1 MNARNTKDKQ
11 QYVSLPFFGLPKVF
25 KYIKKYRN
33 WIIIM
38 VTCGVLASA
47 GDILIPFFQRYALNH
62 LEDGVFI
69 ANLVPFI
76 LFYVLTLLGKIIT
89 DFISSFLSGRVELSV
104 LRDLRKL
111 SFDHLQTL
119 SFSYFNQ
126 NSVGYIH
133 SRVMSDTARIGELV
147 SWVIMQGV
155 WNFSYLIGVVIV
167 MLSMNVKLTLL
178 ILAVI
183 PLITVVFAIFQ
194 KKLVNENRHIREVN
208 SKITGNFNEGITGAK
223 TIKTLVIED
232 KVERD
237 FVRDSKEMK
246 RSSVMAQRYRSILSA
261 MIGFA
266 SSIALAIVIWKG
278 GELSL
283 IGNDAIGYM
292 DVGTLSLFMSYALG
306 IIEPIRWIV
315 DMISDLVREQV
326 NIERLTKLLE
336 TKSDVTDTPEV
347 IEKYGDTFS
356 PKKENWEELHGDI
369 EFKDVTFRYPDG
381 DENILEHFNLKVPQ
395 GTNVAIVGETGA
407 GKSTLVNLVCRFYEP
422 TEGQVLID
430 GRDARERSQLW
441 LHSNIGYVLQTPHL
455 FSGTVLENL
464 RYGRENA
471 TMGEI
476 EAAVRA
482 VSAEGIIER
491 LPDGYQ
497 SDVGEGGNSL
507 STGEKQLL
515 SFARALLADPR
526 IFVLDEATSSV
537 DTVTERLIQDA
548 IEKVMDGRTSFVI
561 AHRLSTIRRADVIL
575 VVNAGKIV
583 ERGSHAEL
591 MAKKGVYY
599 GLYTRQYREEQIQAS
614 MENE

>member
-369 EFKDVTFRYPDG
+369 EFRDVSFKYPDG
-381 DENILEHFNLKVPQ
+381 DEYILEHFNLKIPQ
-395 GTNVAIVGETGA
+395 GSNIAIVGETGA

-422 TEGQVLID
+422 TSGQVLID

-441 LHSNIGYVLQTPHL
+441 LHSKIGYVLQTPHL
-455 FSGTVLENL
+455 FSGTILENL
-464 RYGRENA
+464 RYGKPDA
-471 TMGEI
+471 TIEEI
-476 EAAVRA
+476 NEALHR
-482 VSAEGIIER
+482 VSA
-491 LPDGYQ
+491 DGVVAKAENGL
-497 SDVGEGGNSL
+497 DTNVGEGGDLL
-507 STGEKQLL
+507 STGEKQLI
-515 SFARALLADPR
+515 SFARAIVADPK
-526 IFVLDEATSSV
+526 ILILDEATASI
-537 DTVTERLIQDA
+537 DTLTEQNIQKA
-548 IEKVMDGRTSFVI
+548 ISEVIRGRTSIMI
-561 AHRLSTIRRADVIL
+561 AHRLSTVRNADVIL
-575 VVNAGKIV
+575 VVSDGKIV
-583 ERGSHAEL
+583 EQGNHTSL
-591 MAKKGVYY
+591 MKQKGHYY
-599 GLYTRQYREEQIQAS
+599 NLYTRQYEEDATKNILS
-614 MENE
+614 

>member
-1 MNARNTKDKQ
+1 MNAQKTKDNG
-11 QYVSLPFFGLPKVF
+11 QYVSLPFFGLPKIL
-25 KYIKKYRN
+25 KYIRKYRS
-33 WIIIM
+33 WIAIM
-38 VTCGVLASA
+38 VTCGVLASV
-47 GDILIPFFQRYALNH
+47 GDIAIPFFQRYALNH

-89 DFISSFLSGRVELSV
+89 DFISSFLSGKVELSV

-133 SRVMSDTARIGELV
+133 ARVMSDTSRIGELV

-232 KVERD
+232 RVERD

-246 RSSVMAQRYRSILSA
+246 RSSVMAQRYRSILAA

-266 SSIALAIVIWKG
+266 SSIALAIVVWKG

-326 NIERLTKLLE
+326 NIGRLTRLLE

-356 PKKENWEELHGDI
+356 PKKENWETLHGDI
-369 EFKDVTFRYPDG
+369 EFRDVSFKYPDG
-381 DENILEHFNLKVPQ
+381 DEYILEHFNLKIPQ
-395 GTNVAIVGETGA
+395 GSNIAIVGETGA
-407 GKSTLVNLVCRFYEP
+407 GKSTLVNLICRFYEP
-422 TEGQVLID
+422 TSGQLLID

-455 FSGTVLENL
+455 FSGTILENL
-464 RYGRENA
+464 RYGKPDA
-471 TMGEI
+471 TIEEI
-476 EAAVRA
+476 NDALRR
-482 VSAEGIIER
+482 VSA
-491 LPDGYQ
+491 DGVVAKAENGLETN
-497 SDVGEGGNSL
+497 VGEGGDLL
-507 STGEKQLL
+507 STGEKQLI
-515 SFARALLADPR
+515 SFARAIVADPK
-526 IFVLDEATSSV
+526 ILILDEATASI
-537 DTVTERLIQDA
+537 DTLTEQNIQKA
-548 IEKVMDGRTSFVI
+548 ISEVIRGRTSIMI
-561 AHRLSTIRRADVIL
+561 AHRLSTVRDADMIL
-575 VVNAGKIV
+575 VVSDGKIV
-583 ERGSHAEL
+583 ERGTHSSL
-591 MAKKGVYY
+591 MKQKGHYY
-599 GLYTRQYREEQIQAS
+599 SLYTRQYEEDVTKTLL
-614 MENE
+614 N

>member
-1 MNARNTKDKQ
+1 MNAQKTKDNG
-11 QYVSLPFFGLPKVF
+11 QYVSLPFFGLPKIL
-25 KYIKKYRN
+25 KYIRKYRS
-33 WIIIM
+33 WIAIM
-38 VTCGVLASA
+38 VTCGVLASV
-47 GDILIPFFQRYALNH
+47 GDIAIPFFQRYALNH

-89 DFISSFLSGRVELSV
+89 DFISSFLSGKVELSV

-183 PLITVVFAIFQ
+183 PLITVFFAIFQ

-232 KVERD
+232 RVERD

-246 RSSVMAQRYRSILSA
+246 RSSVMAQRYRSILAA

-266 SSIALAIVIWKG
+266 SSIALAIVVWKG

-326 NIERLTKLLE
+326 NIERLTRLLE

-356 PKKENWEELHGDI
+356 PKKENWETLHGDI
-369 EFKDVTFRYPDG
+369 EFRDVSFKYPDG
-381 DENILEHFNLKVPQ
+381 DEYILEHFNLKIPQ
-395 GTNVAIVGETGA
+395 GSNIAIVGETGA

-422 TEGQVLID
+422 TSGQLLID

-455 FSGTVLENL
+455 FSGTILENL
-464 RYGRENA
+464 RYGKPDA
-471 TMGEI
+471 TIEEI
-476 EAAVRA
+476 NDALRR
-482 VSAEGIIER
+482 VSA
-491 LPDGYQ
+491 DGVVAKAENGL
-497 SDVGEGGNSL
+497 DTNVGEGGDLL
-507 STGEKQLL
+507 STGEKQLI
-515 SFARALLADPR
+515 SFARAIVADPK
-526 IFVLDEATSSV
+526 ILILDEATASI
-537 DTVTERLIQDA
+537 DTLTEQNIQKA
-548 IEKVMDGRTSFVI
+548 ISEVIRGRTSIMI
-561 AHRLSTIRRADVIL
+561 AHRLSTVRDADMIL
-575 VVNAGKIV
+575 VVSDGKIV
-583 ERGSHAEL
+583 ERGTHSSL
-591 MAKKGVYY
+591 MKQKGHYY
-599 GLYTRQYREEQIQAS
+599 SLYTRQYEEDVTKTLL
-614 MENE
+614 N

>member
-1 MNARNTKDKQ
+1 MNKVNSKE

-25 KYIKKYRN
+25 KYIKKYRA
-33 WIIIM
+33 WIITM
-38 VTCGVLASA
+38 VICGVLASI
-47 GDILIPFFQRYALNH
+47 GDIAIPFFQRYALNH
-62 LEDGVFI
+62 LEDGVFM
-69 ANLVPFI
+69 ATLVPFI
-76 LFYVLTLLGKIIT
+76 LIYVLTLLGKIAT
-89 DFISSFLSGRVELSV
+89 DFTSSFLSGRVELSV

-126 NSVGYIH
+126 NSVGYVH
-133 SRVMSDTARIGELV
+133 SRVMSDTARIGELC

-155 WNFSYLIGVVIV
+155 WNFSYLIGVVVV
-167 MLSMNVKLTLL
+167 MLSMNVRLTLL

-183 PLITVVFAIFQ
+183 PLITVLFAILQ

-232 KVERD
+232 KIERD
-237 FVRDSKEMK
+237 FVRETKEMK

-266 SSIALAIVIWKG
+266 SAIALATVVWKG

-292 DVGTLSLFMSYALG
+292 DVGTLSLFMSFALG

-369 EFKDVTFRYPDG
+369 EFRDVSFKYPDG
-381 DENILEHFNLKVPQ
+381 DEYILEHFNLKIPQ
-395 GTNVAIVGETGA
+395 GSNIAIVGETGA

-422 TEGQVLID
+422 TSGQVLID

-455 FSGTVLENL
+455 FSGTILENL
-464 RYGRENA
+464 RYGKPDA
-471 TMGEI
+471 TLEEI
-476 EAAVRA
+476 DAALKR
-482 VSAEGIIER
+482 VSADGIVAKAENG
-491 LPDGYQ
+491 LDTN
-497 SDVGEGGNSL
+497 VGEGGDLL
-507 STGEKQLL
+507 STGEKQLI
-515 SFARALLADPR
+515 SFARAIVADPK
-526 IFVLDEATSSV
+526 ILVLDEATASI
-537 DTVTERLIQDA
+537 DTLTEQNIQKA
-548 IEKVMDGRTSFVI
+548 ISEVIRGRTSIMI
-561 AHRLSTIRRADVIL
+561 AHRLSTVRDADVIL
-575 VVNAGKIV
+575 VVSDGKIV
-583 ERGSHAEL
+583 ERGTHSSL
-591 MAKKGVYY
+591 MKQKGHYY
-599 GLYTRQYREEQIQAS
+599 SLYTRQYEEDATKNILS
-614 MENE
+614 

>member
-1 MNARNTKDKQ
+1 MNAQKTKDNG
-11 QYVSLPFFGLPKVF
+11 QYVSLPFFGLPKIL
-25 KYIKKYRN
+25 KYIRKYRS
-33 WIIIM
+33 WIAIM
-38 VTCGVLASA
+38 VTCGVLASV
-47 GDILIPFFQRYALNH
+47 GDIAIPFFQRYALNH

-89 DFISSFLSGRVELSV
+89 DFISSFLSGKVELSV

-232 KVERD
+232 RVERD

-246 RSSVMAQRYRSILSA
+246 RSSVMAQRYRSILAA

-266 SSIALAIVIWKG
+266 SSIALAIVVWKG

-326 NIERLTKLLE
+326 NIERLTRLLE

-356 PKKENWEELHGDI
+356 PKKENWEKLHGDI
-369 EFKDVTFRYPDG
+369 EFRDVSFKYPDG
-381 DENILEHFNLKVPQ
+381 DEYILEHFNLKIPQ
-395 GTNVAIVGETGA
+395 GSNIAIVGETGA

-422 TEGQVLID
+422 TSGQLLID

-455 FSGTVLENL
+455 FSGTILENL
-464 RYGRENA
+464 RYGKPDA
-471 TMGEI
+471 TIEEI
-476 EAAVRA
+476 NDALRR
-482 VSAEGIIER
+482 VSA
-491 LPDGYQ
+491 DGVVAKAENGL
-497 SDVGEGGNSL
+497 DTNVGEGGDLL
-507 STGEKQLL
+507 STGEKQLI
-515 SFARALLADPR
+515 SFARAIVADPK
-526 IFVLDEATSSV
+526 ILILDEATASI
-537 DTVTERLIQDA
+537 DTLTEQNIQKA
-548 IEKVMDGRTSFVI
+548 ISEVIRGRTSIMI
-561 AHRLSTIRRADVIL
+561 AHRLSTVRDADMIL
-575 VVNAGKIV
+575 VVSDGKIV
-583 ERGSHAEL
+583 ERGTHSSL
-591 MAKKGVYY
+591 MKQKGHYY
-599 GLYTRQYREEQIQAS
+599 SLYTRQYEEDVTKTLL
-614 MENE
+614 N

>member
-1 MNARNTKDKQ
+1 MNAQKTKDNG
-11 QYVSLPFFGLPKVF
+11 QYVSLPFFGLPKIL
-25 KYIKKYRN
+25 KYIRKYRS
-33 WIIIM
+33 WIAIM
-38 VTCGVLASA
+38 VTCGVLASV
-47 GDILIPFFQRYALNH
+47 GDIAIPFFQRYALNH

-89 DFISSFLSGRVELSV
+89 DFISSFLSGKVELSV

-133 SRVMSDTARIGELV
+133 ARVMSDTSRIGALV

-183 PLITVVFAIFQ
+183 PLITVFFAIFQ

-232 KVERD
+232 RVERD

-246 RSSVMAQRYRSILSA
+246 RSSVMAQRYRSILAA

-266 SSIALAIVIWKG
+266 SSIALAIVVWKG

-326 NIERLTKLLE
+326 NIERLTRLLE

-356 PKKENWEELHGDI
+356 PKKENWETLHGDI
-369 EFKDVTFRYPDG
+369 EFRDVSFKYPDG
-381 DENILEHFNLKVPQ
+381 DEYILEHFNLKIPQ
-395 GTNVAIVGETGA
+395 GSNIAIVGETGA
-407 GKSTLVNLVCRFYEP
+407 GKSTLVNLICRFYEP
-422 TEGQVLID
+422 TSGQLLID

-455 FSGTVLENL
+455 FSGTILENL
-464 RYGRENA
+464 RYGKPDA
-471 TMGEI
+471 TIEEI
-476 EAAVRA
+476 NDALRR
-482 VSAEGIIER
+482 VSA
-491 LPDGYQ
+491 DGVVAKAENGL
-497 SDVGEGGNSL
+497 DTNVGEGGDLL
-507 STGEKQLL
+507 STGEKQLI
-515 SFARALLADPR
+515 SFARAIVADPK
-526 IFVLDEATSSV
+526 ILILDEATASI
-537 DTVTERLIQDA
+537 DTLTEQNIQKA
-548 IEKVMDGRTSFVI
+548 ISEVIRGRTSIMI
-561 AHRLSTIRRADVIL
+561 AHRLSTVRDADMIL
-575 VVNAGKIV
+575 VVSDGKIV
-583 ERGSHAEL
+583 ERGTHSSL
-591 MAKKGVYY
+591 MKQKGHYY
-599 GLYTRQYREEQIQAS
+599 SLYTRQYEEDVTKTLL
-614 MENE
+614 N

>member
-1 MNARNTKDKQ
+1 MNKANNKE

-25 KYIKKYRN
+25 KYIKKYRA
-33 WIIIM
+33 WIITM
-38 VTCGVLASA
+38 VICGVLASV
-47 GDILIPFFQRYALNH
+47 GDIAIPFFQRYALNH
-62 LEDGVFI
+62 LEDGVFM
-69 ANLVPFI
+69 ATLVPFI
-76 LFYVLTLLGKIIT
+76 LLYVLTLLGKIAT
-89 DFISSFLSGRVELSV
+89 DFTSSFLSGRVELSV

-133 SRVMSDTARIGELV
+133 SRVMSDTARIGELC

-155 WNFSYLIGVVIV
+155 WNFSYLIGVVVV

-183 PLITVVFAIFQ
+183 PLITVLFAIFQ

-223 TIKTLVIED
+223 TVKTLVIED

-237 FVRDSKEMK
+237 FVRETKEMR
-246 RSSVMAQRYRSILSA
+246 RSSVMAQRYRSILAA

-266 SSIALAIVIWKG
+266 SAIALAIVVWKG

-292 DVGTLSLFMSYALG
+292 DVGTLSLFMSFALG

-356 PKKENWEELHGDI
+356 PKKENWEKLHGDI
-369 EFKDVTFRYPDG
+369 EFRDVSFKYPDG
-381 DENILEHFNLKVPQ
+381 DEYILEHFNLKIPQ
-395 GTNVAIVGETGA
+395 GSNIAIVGETGA

-422 TEGQVLID
+422 TSGQVLID

-455 FSGTVLENL
+455 FSGTILENL
-464 RYGRENA
+464 RYGKPDATIEEINA
-471 TMGEI
+471 
-476 EAAVRA
+476 ALHR
-482 VSAEGIIER
+482 VSADGIVAKAEKG
-491 LPDGYQ
+491 LDTN
-497 SDVGEGGNSL
+497 VGEGGDLL
-507 STGEKQLL
+507 STGEKQLI
-515 SFARALLADPR
+515 SFARAIVADPK
-526 IFVLDEATSSV
+526 ILVLDEATASI
-537 DTVTERLIQDA
+537 DTLTEQNIQRA
-548 IEKVMDGRTSFVI
+548 IKEVIAGRTSIMI
-561 AHRLSTIRRADVIL
+561 AHRLSTVRDADVIL
-575 VVNAGKIV
+575 VVSDGKIV
-583 ERGSHAEL
+583 EQGTHSSL
-591 MAKKGVYY
+591 MKRKGHYY
-599 GLYTRQYREEQIQAS
+599 NLYTRQYEEDATKNILS
-614 MENE
+614 

>member
-1 MNARNTKDKQ
+1 MNKANNKE

-25 KYIKKYRN
+25 KYIKKYRA
-33 WIIIM
+33 WIITM
-38 VTCGVLASA
+38 VICGVLASV
-47 GDILIPFFQRYALNH
+47 GDIAIPFFQRYALNH
-62 LEDGVFI
+62 LEDGVFM
-69 ANLVPFI
+69 ATLVPFI
-76 LFYVLTLLGKIIT
+76 LLYVLTLLGKIAT
-89 DFISSFLSGRVELSV
+89 DFTSSFLSGRVELSV

-133 SRVMSDTARIGELV
+133 SRVMSDTARIGELC

-155 WNFSYLIGVVIV
+155 WNFSYLIGVVVV

-178 ILAVI
+178 ILAII
-183 PLITVVFAIFQ
+183 PLITVLFAIFQ

-223 TIKTLVIED
+223 TVKTLVIED

-237 FVRDSKEMK
+237 FVRETKEMR
-246 RSSVMAQRYRSILSA
+246 RSSVMAQRYRSILAA

-266 SSIALAIVIWKG
+266 SAIALAIVVWKG

-292 DVGTLSLFMSYALG
+292 DVGTLSLFMSFALG

-356 PKKENWEELHGDI
+356 PKKENWEKLHGDI
-369 EFKDVTFRYPDG
+369 EFRDVSFKYPDG
-381 DENILEHFNLKVPQ
+381 DEYILEHFNLKIPQ
-395 GTNVAIVGETGA
+395 GSNIAIVGETGA

-422 TEGQVLID
+422 TSGQVLID

-455 FSGTVLENL
+455 FSGTILENL
-464 RYGRENA
+464 RYGKPDATIEEINA
-471 TMGEI
+471 
-476 EAAVRA
+476 ALRR
-482 VSAEGIIER
+482 VSADGIVAKAEKG
-491 LPDGYQ
+491 LDTN
-497 SDVGEGGNSL
+497 VGEGGDLL
-507 STGEKQLL
+507 STGEKQLI
-515 SFARALLADPR
+515 SFARAIVADPK
-526 IFVLDEATSSV
+526 ILVLDEATASI
-537 DTVTERLIQDA
+537 DTLTEQNIQQA
-548 IEKVMDGRTSFVI
+548 IKEVIAGRTSIMI
-561 AHRLSTIRRADVIL
+561 AHRLSTVRDADVIL
-575 VVNAGKIV
+575 VVSDGKIV
-583 ERGSHAEL
+583 EQGTHSSL
-591 MAKKGVYY
+591 MKRKGHYY
-599 GLYTRQYREEQIQAS
+599 NLYTRQYEEDATKNILS
-614 MENE
+614 

>member
-25 KYIKKYRN
+25 KYIRKYRN

-369 EFKDVTFRYPDG
+369 EFRDVSFKYPDG
-381 DENILEHFNLKVPQ
+381 DEYILEHFNLKIPQ
-395 GTNVAIVGETGA
+395 GSNIAIVGETGA

-422 TEGQVLID
+422 TSGQVLID

-455 FSGTVLENL
+455 FSGTILENL
-464 RYGRENA
+464 RYGKPDA
-471 TMGEI
+471 TIEEI
-476 EAAVRA
+476 NEALRR
-482 VSAEGIIER
+482 VSA
-491 LPDGYQ
+491 DGVVAKAENGL
-497 SDVGEGGNSL
+497 DTNVGEGGDLL
-507 STGEKQLL
+507 STGEKQLI
-515 SFARALLADPR
+515 SFARAIVADPK
-526 IFVLDEATSSV
+526 ILILDEATASI
-537 DTVTERLIQDA
+537 DTLTEQNIQKA
-548 IEKVMDGRTSFVI
+548 ISEVIRGRTSIMI
-561 AHRLSTIRRADVIL
+561 AHRLSTVRNADVIL
-575 VVNAGKIV
+575 VVSDGKIV
-583 ERGSHAEL
+583 EQGNHASL
-591 MAKKGVYY
+591 MKQKGHYY
-599 GLYTRQYREEQIQAS
+599 NLYTRQYEEDATKNILS
-614 MENE
+614 

>member
-1 MNARNTKDKQ
+1 MNAQKTKDNG
-11 QYVSLPFFGLPKVF
+11 QYVSLPFFGLPKIL
-25 KYIKKYRN
+25 KYIRKYRS
-33 WIIIM
+33 WIAIM
-38 VTCGVLASA
+38 VTCGVLASV
-47 GDILIPFFQRYALNH
+47 GDIAIPFFQRYALNH

-89 DFISSFLSGRVELSV
+89 DFISSFLSGKVELSV

-133 SRVMSDTARIGELV
+133 ARVMSDTSRIGELV

-155 WNFSYLIGVVIV
+155 WNFSYLIGVEIV

-183 PLITVVFAIFQ
+183 PLITVFFAIFQ

-232 KVERD
+232 RVERD

-246 RSSVMAQRYRSILSA
+246 RSSVMAQRYRSILAA

-266 SSIALAIVIWKG
+266 SSIALAIVVWKG

-326 NIERLTKLLE
+326 NIERLTRLLE

-356 PKKENWEELHGDI
+356 PKKENWETLHGDI
-369 EFKDVTFRYPDG
+369 EFRDVSFKYPDG
-381 DENILEHFNLKVPQ
+381 DEYILEHFNLKIPQ
-395 GTNVAIVGETGA
+395 GSNIAIVGETGA
-407 GKSTLVNLVCRFYEP
+407 GKSTLVNLICRFYEP
-422 TEGQVLID
+422 TSGQLLID

-455 FSGTVLENL
+455 FSGTILENL
-464 RYGRENA
+464 RYGKPDA
-471 TMGEI
+471 TIDEI
-476 EAAVRA
+476 NDALRR
-482 VSAEGIIER
+482 VSA
-491 LPDGYQ
+491 DGVVAKAENGLETN
-497 SDVGEGGNSL
+497 VGEGGDLL
-507 STGEKQLL
+507 STGEKQLI
-515 SFARALLADPR
+515 SFARAIVADPK
-526 IFVLDEATSSV
+526 ILILDEATASI
-537 DTVTERLIQDA
+537 DTLTEQNIQKA
-548 IEKVMDGRTSFVI
+548 ISEVIRGRTSIMI
-561 AHRLSTIRRADVIL
+561 AHRLSTVRDADMIL
-575 VVNAGKIV
+575 VVSDGKIV
-583 ERGSHAEL
+583 ERGTHSSL
-591 MAKKGVYY
+591 MKQKGHYY
-599 GLYTRQYREEQIQAS
+599 SLYTRQYEEDVTKTLL
-614 MENE
+614 N

>member
-1 MNARNTKDKQ
+1 MNAQKTKDNG
-11 QYVSLPFFGLPKVF
+11 QYVSLPFFGLPKIL
-25 KYIKKYRN
+25 KYIRKYRS
-33 WIIIM
+33 WIAIM
-38 VTCGVLASA
+38 VTCGVLASV
-47 GDILIPFFQRYALNH
+47 GDIAIPFFQRYALNN

-89 DFISSFLSGRVELSV
+89 DFISSFLSGKVELSV

-133 SRVMSDTARIGELV
+133 ARVMSDTSRIGELV

-183 PLITVVFAIFQ
+183 PLITVFFAIFQ

-232 KVERD
+232 RVERD

-246 RSSVMAQRYRSILSA
+246 RSSVMAQRYRSILAA

-266 SSIALAIVIWKG
+266 SSIALAIVVWKG

-292 DVGTLSLFMSYALG
+292 DVGTLSLFMSFALG

-356 PKKENWEELHGDI
+356 PKKENWEKLHGDI
-369 EFKDVTFRYPDG
+369 EFRDVSFKYPDG
-381 DENILEHFNLKVPQ
+381 DEYILEHFNLKIPQ
-395 GTNVAIVGETGA
+395 GSNIAIVGETGA
-407 GKSTLVNLVCRFYEP
+407 GKSTLVNLICRFYEP
-422 TEGQVLID
+422 TSGQLLID

-455 FSGTVLENL
+455 FSGTILENL
-464 RYGRENA
+464 RYGKPDA
-471 TMGEI
+471 TIDEI
-476 EAAVRA
+476 NDALRR
-482 VSAEGIIER
+482 VSA
-491 LPDGYQ
+491 DGVVAKAENGL
-497 SDVGEGGNSL
+497 DTNVGEGGDLL
-507 STGEKQLL
+507 STGEKQLI
-515 SFARALLADPR
+515 SFARAIVADPK
-526 IFVLDEATSSV
+526 ILILDEATASI
-537 DTVTERLIQDA
+537 DTLTEQNIQKA
-548 IEKVMDGRTSFVI
+548 ISEVIRGRTSIMI
-561 AHRLSTIRRADVIL
+561 AHRLSTVRDADMIL
-575 VVNAGKIV
+575 VVSDGKIV
-583 ERGSHAEL
+583 ERGTHSSL
-591 MAKKGVYY
+591 MKQKGHYY
-599 GLYTRQYREEQIQAS
+599 SLYTRQYEEDVTKTLL
-614 MENE
+614 N

>member
-369 EFKDVTFRYPDG
+369 EFRDVSFKYPDG
-381 DENILEHFNLKVPQ
+381 DEYILEHFNLKIPQ
-395 GTNVAIVGETGA
+395 GSNIAIVGETGA

-422 TEGQVLID
+422 TSGQVLID

-455 FSGTVLENL
+455 FSGTILENL
-464 RYGRENA
+464 RYGKPDA
-471 TMGEI
+471 TIEEI
-476 EAAVRA
+476 NEALRR
-482 VSAEGIIER
+482 VSA
-491 LPDGYQ
+491 DGVVAKAENGL
-497 SDVGEGGNSL
+497 DTNVGEGGDLL
-507 STGEKQLL
+507 STGEKQLI
-515 SFARALLADPR
+515 SFARAIVADPK
-526 IFVLDEATSSV
+526 ILVLDEATASI
-537 DTVTERLIQDA
+537 DTLTEQNIQKA
-548 IEKVMDGRTSFVI
+548 ISEVIRGRTSIMI
-561 AHRLSTIRRADVIL
+561 AHRLSTVRNADVIL
-575 VVNAGKIV
+575 VVSDGKIV
-583 ERGSHAEL
+583 EQGNHASL
-591 MAKKGVYY
+591 MKQKGHYY
-599 GLYTRQYREEQIQAS
+599 NLYTRQYEEDATKNILS
-614 MENE
+614 